1 MAVLPTATIDD
12 MPRKMPMEAYAR
24 VSLGPVRWI
33 SVRGHLEGCLAN
45 LWRRTRR
52 YCRST
57 RHVDTRP
64 LRPPCIGSGGRSCKD
79 ESRITHELADCKN
92 ISRVETDAREA
103 AKTIDTIWGANSD
116 SFLAQTDALNYGI
129 LRLQCDMMIS
139 SGSAMIGP
147 NPREECRN
155 QALPQARRRHSM

>member
-1 MAVLPTATIDD
+1 MITVPATKVITASRKKPSSIVKPFDLYVRARMAVLPAATIDD
-12 MPRKMPMEAYAR
+12 MPRKMPMEACAR

-57 RHVDTRP
+57 RHVDTRH
-64 LRPPCIGSGGRSCKD
+64 LRPPCIESGGRSCKD

-92 ISRVETDAREA
+92 IRRVETNAREA
-103 AKTIDTIWGANSD
+103 ARTIDTIWGANSD
-116 SFLAQTDALNYGI
+116 SFLAQTDA
-129 LRLQCDMMIS
+129 
-139 SGSAMIGP
+139 
-147 NPREECRN
+147 
-155 QALPQARRRHSM
+155 

>member
-1 MAVLPTATIDD
+1 MITVPATKVITASRKKPSSIVKPFDLYVRARMAVLPTATIDD
-12 MPRKMPMEAYAR
+12 MPREMPMEACAR

-57 RHVDTRP
+57 RHVDTRL

-79 ESRITHELADCKN
+79 GSRITHELADWKN

-116 SFLAQTDALNYGI
+116 SFLAQTDA
-129 LRLQCDMMIS
+129 
-139 SGSAMIGP
+139 
-147 NPREECRN
+147 
-155 QALPQARRRHSM
+155 